1 MGKKR
6 QKERFD
12 ILLFAAG
19 LFCIGMTLW
28 ILISEISEYVQQKD
42 WTAATAVVVDVS
54 PHSGDYDVYYQYE
67 AAGDIY
73 TGKFSKV
80 GKRTLGETIEI
91 RYNPDAP
98 EKSNWVLEMG
108 IKTILKDV
116 FMIAIFWT
124 LGARLIECSLP
135 KKKRREDHADGR
147 AARRVPRQ
155 KPRAAEST
163 VDAAEVRRQENRI
176 FQEVCE
182 LVRALRE
189 EHPDTGYAVRLERSA
204 PLEPAGCA
212 PARYSAWLIVSL
224 SRHQTILESGEDTT
238 EWPDARAEITR
249 VRGGKLKVSDA
260 YRELLKADL
269 KKITAD
275 YEASPDTYV
284 ENRAASEELL
294 AQACRVEWIEE

>member
-1 MGKKR
+1 
-6 QKERFD
+6 
-12 ILLFAAG
+12 
-19 LFCIGMTLW
+19 
-28 ILISEISEYVQQKD
+28 
-42 WTAATAVVVDVS
+42 
-54 PHSGDYDVYYQYE
+54 
-67 AAGDIY
+67 
-73 TGKFSKV
+73 
-80 GKRTLGETIEI
+80 
-91 RYNPDAP
+91 
-98 EKSNWVLEMG
+98 MG

-135 KKKRREDHADGR
+135 KKKRREDQADGR

-163 VDAAEVRRQENRI
+163 VDAAEVKRQENRI

-212 PARYSAWLIVSL
+212 PARYSAWLIV
-224 SRHQTILESGEDTT
+224 
-238 EWPDARAEITR
+238 
-249 VRGGKLKVSDA
+249 
-260 YRELLKADL
+260 ADL

-275 YEASPDTYV
+275 YEASPDPYV

>member
-1 MGKKR
+1 MDPAVA
-6 QKERFD
+6 ER
-12 ILLFAAG
+12 LR
-19 LFCIGMTLW
+19 
-28 ILISEISEYVQQKD
+28 E
-42 WTAATAVVVDVS
+42 
-54 PHSGDYDVYYQYE
+54 
-67 AAGDIY
+67 
-73 TGKFSKV
+73 
-80 GKRTLGETIEI
+80 
-91 RYNPDAP
+91 
-98 EKSNWVLEMG
+98 
-108 IKTILKDV
+108 
-116 FMIAIFWT
+116 
-124 LGARLIECSLP
+124 
-135 KKKRREDHADGR
+135 KRRKE
-147 AARRVPRQ
+147 
-155 KPRAAEST
+155 
-163 VDAAEVRRQENRI
+163 
-176 FQEVCE
+176 
-182 LVRALRE
+182 RALRE

-238 EWPDARAEITR
+238 EWPDARTEITR

>member
-80 GKRTLGETIEI
+80 GKRALGETIEI

-135 KKKRREDHADGR
+135 KKKRREDQADGR

-163 VDAAEVRRQENRI
+163 VDAAEVKRQESRV

-249 VRGGKLKVSDA
+249 VRGGKLTVSDA
-260 YRELLKADL
+260 YRGLLTADL

-294 AQACRVEWIEE
+294 AQACRMDWVD